1 MVRDINYSV
10 GKFSRG
16 FNSPLTK
23 AEIMGQPDKPVYHA
37 FTQEYPAKRNRLLT
51 EIELTNPLNNSVVK
65 GIALWDTGATSSCI
79 SDSVAGKLDLK
90 PTGMMNIRTPSG
102 SKEVRTFLVN
112 IKLPNYLSVVD
123 VPVCETDIGNQD
135 IDVLIGMDIILLG
148 DFSVSNFNDRTVFS
162 FRHPSKA
169 TTDYVKQL
177 KAEDV
182 IGPRHGNG
190 KKKRKQ
196 NKK

>member
-1 MVRDINYSV
+1 
-10 GKFSRG
+10 
-16 FNSPLTK
+16 
-23 AEIMGQPDKPVYHA
+23 MGQPDKPVYHA

-90 PTGMMNIRTPSG
+90 PTGMMNIKTPSG

-148 DFSVSNFNDRTVFS
+148 DFSVSIFNDRTVFS

-177 KAEDV
+177 KVEDV
-182 IGPRHGNG
+182 VALDTAMERKSGSKIKNDFPPPHRGGNFYSIC
-190 KKKRKQ
+190 KPLY
-196 NKK
+196 NLAIIL

>member
-1 MVRDINYSV
+1 M
-10 GKFSRG
+10 
-16 FNSPLTK
+16 
-23 AEIMGQPDKPVYHA
+23 
-37 FTQEYPAKRNRLLT
+37 
-51 EIELTNPLNNSVVK
+51 
-65 GIALWDTGATSSCI
+65 WDTGDTSSCI

-90 PTGMMNIRTPSG
+90 PTGMMNIKTPSG

-123 VPVCETDIGNQD
+123 VPVCETDIGSQD

-177 KAEDV
+177 KVEDV
-182 IGPRHGNG
+182 VGPRHGNG

>member
-1 MVRDINYSV
+1 
-10 GKFSRG
+10 
-16 FNSPLTK
+16 
-23 AEIMGQPDKPVYHA
+23 MGQPDKPVYHA

-90 PTGMMNIRTPSG
+90 PTGMMNIKTPSG

-135 IDVLIGMDIILLG
+135 IDALIGLDIILLG

-177 KAEDV
+177 KVEDV
-182 IGPRHGNG
+182 VALDTVME
-190 KKKRKQ
+190 RKSGSKIKNDFTPHYQ
-196 NKK
+196 RGIFYSICKPLYNFASIL

>member
-1 MVRDINYSV
+1 
-10 GKFSRG
+10 
-16 FNSPLTK
+16 
-23 AEIMGQPDKPVYHA
+23 MGQPDKPVYHA

-90 PTGMMNIRTPSG
+90 PTGMMNIKTPSG

-135 IDVLIGMDIILLG
+135 IDVLIEMDIILLG

-177 KAEDV
+177 KVEDV
-182 IGPRHGNG
+182 VALDTAME
-190 KKKRKQ
+190 RKSGSKIK
-196 NKK
+196 NDFTPPHRWGIFYSICKPLYNFASIL

>member
-1 MVRDINYSV
+1 
-10 GKFSRG
+10 
-16 FNSPLTK
+16 
-23 AEIMGQPDKPVYHA
+23 MGQPDKPVYHA

-123 VPVCETDIGNQD
+123 VPVCETDIGN
-135 IDVLIGMDIILLG
+135 
-148 DFSVSNFNDRTVFS
+148 
-162 FRHPSKA
+162 
-169 TTDYVKQL
+169 
-177 KAEDV
+177 
-182 IGPRHGNG
+182 
-190 KKKRKQ
+190 
-196 NKK
+196 

>member
-1 MVRDINYSV
+1 
-10 GKFSRG
+10 
-16 FNSPLTK
+16 
-23 AEIMGQPDKPVYHA
+23 MGQPDKPVYHA
-37 FTQEYPAKRNRLLT
+37 FIQEYTAKHNRLLT
-51 EIELTNPLNNSVVK
+51 EIELTNPLNNSVAK
-65 GIALWDTGATSSCI
+65 GLALWDTGVTSSCI

-162 FRHPSKA
+162 FRHPSKT

-177 KAEDV
+177 KVEDV
-182 IGPRHGNG
+182 IGRRHGNG